1 MKFGVLF
8 EFHKIPEWYNQ
19 YFDYKKFTE
28 IITNHKETIKAGW
41 LVKINGIHYLTDK
54 NLIVQVPVFEHLPD
68 FM

>member
-28 IITNHKETIKAGW
+28 IITNHKETIKAG
-41 LVKINGIHYLTDK
+41 
-54 NLIVQVPVFEHLPD
+54 
-68 FM
+68 